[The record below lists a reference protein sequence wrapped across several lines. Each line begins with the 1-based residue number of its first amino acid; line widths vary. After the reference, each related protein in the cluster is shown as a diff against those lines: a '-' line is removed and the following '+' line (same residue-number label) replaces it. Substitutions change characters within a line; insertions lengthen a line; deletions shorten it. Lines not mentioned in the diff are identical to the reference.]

1 MKRQGQIETEGRTQ
15 TEGQTGQSGASCW
28 RTSSFL
34 IQEETFSSFQLTAHS
49 LSSSSGWYWYLDSVA
64 TMTPAPPR

>member
-28 RTSSFL
+28 RTTSFL
-34 IQEETFSSFQLTAHS
+34 ILEETFSSIQLTAHS
-49 LSSSSGWYWYLDSVA
+49 LSSSSG
-64 TMTPAPPR
+64 